1 VTAAYFVVP
10 FYAGME
16 YSLQQP
22 TGGFSLTPLSQIAS
36 APGFLSALWLSTQ
49 LAVITMVVVMALM
62 VPTVIYV
69 HLRLPRFRRVM
80 EIITILPIIIPP
92 IAYSVGVLESAPQ
105 WLRNSQY
112 LLAIVYVILAM
123 PYVYRS
129 LDSGLGALDV
139 KTLVEASRSLGSS
152 WLMTIWR
159 VLVPNLRAALMSASV
174 LTLALVFGEFTIANV
189 DNWQTIPGL
198 DLPRPHRQ
206 PENQHP
212 GRHDRLARDG
222 RGPYSHRVA
231 GSIAVS
237 TLQEELMTLVTD
249 TSTIASAGAAPSGAP
264 VVFDNVTRRFGVTTA
279 LDRFSLDI
287 APGELIALLGPSGCG
302 KTTALRVLAG
312 I

>member
-1 VTAAYFVVP
+1 V
-10 FYAGME
+10 
-16 YSLQQP
+16 
-22 TGGFSLTPLSQIAS
+22 
-36 APGFLSALWLSTQ
+36 SALWLSTQ
-49 LAVITMVVVMALM
+49 LAVITMLVVMALM

-80 EIITILPIIIPP
+80 EVITIFPIIIPP
-92 IAYSVGVLESAPQ
+92 IAYSVGVLEAAPQ

-189 DNWQTIPGL
+189 DNWQTIPVWIYL
-198 DLPRPHRQ
+198 APTDNPRI
-206 PENQHP
+206 N
-212 GRHDRLARDG
+212 
-222 RGPYSHRVA
+222 
-231 GSIAVS
+231 
-237 TLQEELMTLVTD
+237 TLV
-249 TSTIASAGAAPSGAP
+249 AM
-264 VVFDNVTRRFGVTTA
+264 
-279 LDRFSLDI
+279 
-287 APGELIALLGPSGCG
+287 IALLA
-302 KTTALRVLAG
+302 TAVVL
-312 I
+312 ILIVSLDRSQSRNSRRSR

>member
-1 VTAAYFVVP
+1 
-10 FYAGME
+10 ME
-16 YSLQQP
+16 YSLQHP

-36 APGFLSALWLSTQ
+36 APGFVSALWLSTQ
-49 LAVITMVVVMALM
+49 LAVITMAVVMVLM

-80 EIITILPIIIPP
+80 EVITILPIIIPP

-112 LLAIVYVILAM
+112 LLAVVYVILAM

-129 LDSGLGALDV
+129 LDSGLGAIDV

-189 DNWQTIPGL
+189 DNWQTVPVWIYLAPT
-198 DLPRPHRQ
+198 DNPRI
-206 PENQHP
+206 N
-212 GRHDRLARDG
+212 
-222 RGPYSHRVA
+222 
-231 GSIAVS
+231 
-237 TLQEELMTLVTD
+237 TLV
-249 TSTIASAGAAPSGAP
+249 AM
-264 VVFDNVTRRFGVTTA
+264 
-279 LDRFSLDI
+279 
-287 APGELIALLGPSGCG
+287 IALLA
-302 KTTALRVLAG
+302 TALVL
-312 I
+312 ILIVSLDRSQSRNSRRS